1 MNTKRLLDS
10 GSIILAG
17 LGAIALCVG
26 IHMTAKSKRNIT
38 KVNKAIDNL
47 ADKTPVDISE
57 EIIKKAAEKA
67 ADKAALQAIEIV
79 RKDINIRVY
88 NAVSS
93 AYEHVEEEA
102 NNRLTKAIERDIDMD
117 ILKKKVENKASSAI
131 VDKFMTNLDSYV
143 GPIMTHIINTTER
156 KGEQR

>member
-1 MNTKRLLDS
+1 MNTKRLLNS
-10 GSIILAG
+10 GSIVLAG
-17 LGAIALCVG
+17 LGVIALCVG
-26 IHMTAKSKRNIT
+26 IHMAAKSKKNIK
-38 KVNKAIDNL
+38 KVNKAIDDL
-47 ADKTPVDISE
+47 ADKTFVDISE

-67 ADKAALQAIEIV
+67 ADKAALNAIEIV
-79 RKDINIRVY
+79 RKDINVKVY
-88 NAVSS
+88 NVVSS

-102 NNRLTKAIERDIDMD
+102 NNRLSKAIERDIDID

-143 GPIMTHIINTTER
+143 GPIMNHIITAAER